1 MIEFARFQA
10 VLPQEGRPERMGDIL
25 QGVRAMSIGSSRS
38 GGGQANQE
46 RGRIPPGQ
54 VVTVKFPVLHIG
66 GVPAFDP
73 QTWDFRVYGEVD
85 NPLRFTHDEFLR
97 LPRVVR
103 PSDFHCVTGWSR
115 LDNAWEGVSFIELM
129 RRANPRPTAR
139 FVIAHCDGAY
149 TTNVPFETMMDED
162 VLLAYRL
169 AGADLSPEHGA
180 PLRTVVPS
188 LYAYKC
194 AKWVRAL
201 ELSPVDKPGYWEVR
215 GYHNRADPWKE
226 ERYSF

>member
-1 MIEFARFQA
+1 MPFDA
-10 VLPQEGRPERMGDIL
+10 
-25 QGVRAMSIGSSRS
+25 STSGS
-38 GGGQANQE
+38 GQANQE

-85 NPLRFTHDEFLR
+85 SPLRFTYDQLSQ
-97 LPRVVR
+97 LPSVARS
-103 PSDFHCVTGWSR
+103 SDFHCVTGWSR

-129 RRANPRPTAR
+129 RLAQPRSSAH

-149 TTNVPFETMMDED
+149 TTNVPFEMMMDED
-162 VLLAYRL
+162 VLLAHRL
-169 AGADLSPEHGA
+169 GGANLSPEHGG
-180 PLRTVVPS
+180 PLRTVVPA

-201 ELSPVDKPGYWEVR
+201 ELSAVDKPGFWEVR

-226 ERYSF
+226 ERFSL